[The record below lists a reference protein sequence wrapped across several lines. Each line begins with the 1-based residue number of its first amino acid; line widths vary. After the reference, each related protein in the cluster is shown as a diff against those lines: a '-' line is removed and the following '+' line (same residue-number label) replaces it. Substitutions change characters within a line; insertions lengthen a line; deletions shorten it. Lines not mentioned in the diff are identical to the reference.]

1 MKNSRFKFR
10 VWWNSPFTNEKSRYL
25 YYDPNEFSKLTD
37 IVRDASCDSV
47 EDIIYYDIRDIIL
60 GDIDEFEKPNTF
72 IVEQC
77 TGLSD
82 KNGNLIYESD
92 YVKDEDG
99 DIYLVKW
106 DSELVQ
112 FNATGKDNCGF
123 ETITP
128 FMKGETET
136 LEICG
141 NIHEQ
146 AEQNESSSVH
156 NKIKFPEYNDNL
168 LEEFDKQFFENGQD
182 DDLTETALEQKERK
196 DEQNNS

>member
-1 MKNSRFKFR
+1 MNSRFKFR
-10 VWWNSPFTNEKSRYL
+10 VWDKYIQGYVKENLGEKYVW
-25 YYDPNEFSKLTD
+25 
-37 IVRDASCDSV
+37 I
-47 EDIIYYDIRDIIL
+47 EDDGQL
-60 GDIDEFEKPNTF
+60 GAGIDDDDC
-72 IVEQC
+72 VLEQC
-77 TGLSD
+77 TGLKD

-92 YVKDEDG
+92 YVKDKDG

-112 FNATGKDNCGF
+112 FQATGKDNCGF

-146 AEQNESSSVH
+146 AEQ
-156 NKIKFPEYNDNL
+156 
-168 LEEFDKQFFENGQD
+168 
-182 DDLTETALEQKERK
+182 K
-196 DEQNNS
+196 D

>member
-1 MKNSRFKFR
+1 MNSRFKFR
-10 VWWNSPFTNEKSRYL
+10 VWDIEDCTYFEPRDFDDLWLNENAELRVGFYSDATQMIEDY
-25 YYDPNEFSKLTD
+25 TD
-37 IVRDASCDSV
+37 NV
-47 EDIIYYDIRDIIL
+47 II
-60 GDIDEFEKPNTF
+60 
-72 IVEQC
+72 EQC
-77 TGLSD
+77 TGLKD

-92 YVKDEDG
+92 YVKDKDG

-106 DSELVQ
+106 DAELVQ

-146 AEQNESSSVH
+146 AEQ
-156 NKIKFPEYNDNL
+156 
-168 LEEFDKQFFENGQD
+168 
-182 DDLTETALEQKERK
+182 K
-196 DEQNNS
+196 D

>member
-1 MKNSRFKFR
+1 MNDRFKFR
-10 VWWNSPFTNEKSRYL
+10 IYDLEQKHYL
-25 YYDPNEFSKLTD
+25 RVIQDETTGAEGFAAFYGEYNNICKPMSFFLCHN
-37 IVRDASCDSV
+37 
-47 EDIIYYDIRDIIL
+47 
-60 GDIDEFEKPNTF
+60 IDRWV
-72 IVEQC
+72 VEQC
-77 TGLSD
+77 TGLKD

-92 YVKDEDG
+92 YVKDKDG

-106 DSELVQ
+106 DAELVQ

-146 AEQNESSSVH
+146 
-156 NKIKFPEYNDNL
+156 P
-168 LEEFDKQFFENGQD
+168 GQGR
-182 DDLTETALEQKERK
+182 TK
-196 DEQNNS
+196 